1 MNKTT
6 PFDKLSRAQMA
17 FDSLA
22 DDYDNNHRRIIDS
35 LSLFVRHA
43 INDQAKTW
51 NGLINHHDLIVRVV
65 MSTNAAFQELGG
77 GVTARL
83 SLLEDGP
90 ETIAVTPH
98 DFLNV
103 TVIDSNESRV
113 TIQRLIDAVSYN
125 GTTHF
130 LPDDKSLLPIYTN
143 IVVRHDRVVFE
154 ILRQIAKCLIDAYR
168 PIRDYERGCTNRINS
183 YHNHSP
189 IICSQGV
196 PEVFPDGYLAALY
209 RGAWVQIPVQGR
221 PERGLRVCLDMQ
233 LVDSQGS
240 GVLFSMG
247 DRRLKGINL
256 KLRYDSSSVVLDIA
270 NADARV
276 PSQHIDRGLFAAGR
290 VAVIEVCVDPLGR
303 GVVAI
308 DGWHKLSFSV
318 HGQVEVPHG
327 KFVLGADLNGKKNG
341 WFRNRQLELSEVAAD
356 GRVIPFH
363 RSSDAQR
370 LPPSRNV
377 VVENLLLYR
386 PTFC

>member
-1 MNKTT
+1 
-6 PFDKLSRAQMA
+6 
-17 FDSLA
+17 
-22 DDYDNNHRRIIDS
+22 
-35 LSLFVRHA
+35 
-43 INDQAKTW
+43 
-51 NGLINHHDLIVRVV
+51 
-65 MSTNAAFQELGG
+65 
-77 GVTARL
+77 
-83 SLLEDGP
+83 
-90 ETIAVTPH
+90 
-98 DFLNV
+98 
-103 TVIDSNESRV
+103 
-113 TIQRLIDAVSYN
+113 
-125 GTTHF
+125 
-130 LPDDKSLLPIYTN
+130 
-143 IVVRHDRVVFE
+143 
-154 ILRQIAKCLIDAYR
+154 
-168 PIRDYERGCTNRINS
+168 
-183 YHNHSP
+183 
-189 IICSQGV
+189 
-196 PEVFPDGYLAALY
+196 
-209 RGAWVQIPVQGR
+209 
-221 PERGLRVCLDMQ
+221 MQ